1 MNSQA
6 LIVKT
11 LDHNF
16 GNLKA
21 LDNINLSLKQGD
33 YSILLGLNGAGK
45 TTLFSLITRLYDNQT
60 GSIEIFS
67 HNIKKKPGKALANI
81 GVVFQQPTID
91 LDLTVEQNLYYHA
104 SLHGM
109 RKKVALENA
118 LAELKRQNMQNIFKK
133 KVRELSG
140 GQKRRVEIVRA
151 LMHNPKLLL
160 LDEPTVGVDI
170 ESRKLIVQHVR
181 NLCAEKKIAVLWAT
195 HLIDEVDQEG
205 KLIILHK
212 GKVLANNT
220 VKNILKNKKI
230 KNVSNAFD
238 YFTKN

>member
-1 MNSQA
+1 MDSQA
-6 LIVKT
+6 LIIKR

-16 GNLKA
+16 GALKA
-21 LDNINLSLKQGD
+21 LDNINLSLKLGD

-170 ESRKLIVQHVR
+170 ESRKLIVKHVK

-195 HLIDEVDQEG
+195 HLIDEVDQKG
-205 KLIILHK
+205 NLIILHK
-212 GKVLANNT
+212 GKVLANDT
-220 VKNILKNKKI
+220 VNNILKNKKI
-230 KNVSNAFD
+230 TNVSDAFD